1 MGVLVEAG
9 GGYRVKHV
17 ENGIKLIKING
28 HVNESMMTQ
37 RDSSTHKS
45 KESTPIS
52 AQKSPITPSTVK
64 YT

>member
-1 MGVLVEAG
+1 MVEAG

-17 ENGIKLIKING
+17 ENGIKLVKING
-28 HVNESMMTQ
+28 HVSESMMTQ

-52 AQKSPITPSTVK
+52 AQNCPPTPSTSK
-64 YT
+64 YP